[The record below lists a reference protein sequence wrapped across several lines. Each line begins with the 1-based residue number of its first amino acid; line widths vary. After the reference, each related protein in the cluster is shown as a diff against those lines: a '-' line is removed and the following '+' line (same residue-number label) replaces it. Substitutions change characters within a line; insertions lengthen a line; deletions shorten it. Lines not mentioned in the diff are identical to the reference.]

1 MLPTTASRKLE
12 GHCANKEDE
21 PTKKSHRTKF
31 QVFKKVEIFFFKLLS
46 RLVCVWVA
54 QCLG

>member
-12 GHCANKEDE
+12 GHCANKEGKL
-21 PTKKSHRTKF
+21 TKKSHRTKF
-31 QVFKKVEIFFFKLLS
+31 QVFKKVEIFFLKLLS